1 LKHADTTL
9 RFRWAALQV
18 DELIQLRLATH
29 LTIEQSLKKLPK
41 DLYETYT
48 GILLKIDQV
57 LHRQAINILRWLIFA
72 SRRLFI
78 EELLEASAVDLDS
91 DALLDDDIDR
101 LQYRDILDLFP
112 GLITVQPALPDDP
125 QPIADNVHVVTLAH
139 FTVQEF
145 LLSEYILETGAAP
158 FQIKPEDSHDNLGK
172 TCLAYLYHFN
182 SVSTRECPYTL
193 RQYAW
198 YRWEK
203 HIFPDWSTLNERVRR
218 KASLL
223 YQQLSFRFS
232 LFYSVD
238 SIIRQTFQIISIMSQ
253 DLDINRLRDA
263 LNIPYFIPDFESFGY
278 IPHEYDAPTQ
288 LPIYQPLPEQQA
300 MRLVRVL
307 PSLDEETVVRCSLVV
322 TTLDS
327 APPFTALSYT
337 WGGLQHAFAILLT
350 GSKLTVTGNLNWILR
365 RLRMQHDSEPIL
377 LWIDA
382 ICINREDMAECTRQ
396 VRMMPSVYES
406 AQEVV
411 VSLGEGQEEDQL
423 AIQSLVRL
431 AAALTDIK
439 TTDQASSKEKL
450 LSAMR
455 RSELSRILSLFH
467 RPWYSRSWFIQDIV
481 VAPTVTLMYGTLS
494 LKFRLVEDIMLSATV
509 IDLLPSLTSED
520 LLTSILHAPEWRHVQ
535 ALCRARED
543 YRQGTRQPLLYL
555 MSQFLHCQCTDP
567 RDKIF
572 SMHNISADAGTL
584 PEPDYS
590 ISISETYIHTSASM
604 LQHSQRLDLLSFPR
618 TRGPIPRTPTPSWV
632 PDFALS
638 TQQRITPLIP
648 DIFKGGQ
655 LANIFRAF
663 PRRSSTDEAR
673 IHLVGN
679 VVVLKA
685 VFIDHVV
692 NCFELPWG
700 MSTPLEGSGGTR
712 ETVNEEAIL
721 RDRSVTK
728 IADTLHHTRSAVGES
743 TSIEASWRILL
754 ADQWPPGCRLP
765 TTTFANAII
774 PPTTLEEERSLLE
787 QRGLMLLTEFWP
799 SRALFTTKQGNLG
812 LGPMYAQPDDLIVL
826 LEGGPVPYVVRQND
840 GHLSDEYEFVGEWCV
855 FSDASFQQSS
865 AVLAVGTDLVVVIYL
880 VLWTEKS

>member
-1 LKHADTTL
+1 M
-9 RFRWAALQV
+9 QV

-467 RPWYSRSWFIQDIV
+467 RLGIRGAGLFR
-481 VAPTVTLMYGTLS
+481 TLS
-494 LKFRLVEDIMLSATV
+494 SP
-509 IDLLPSLTSED
+509 LP
-520 LLTSILHAPEWRHVQ
+520 
-535 ALCRARED
+535 
-543 YRQGTRQPLLYL
+543 
-555 MSQFLHCQCTDP
+555 
-567 RDKIF
+567 
-572 SMHNISADAGTL
+572 
-584 PEPDYS
+584 
-590 ISISETYIHTSASM
+590 
-604 LQHSQRLDLLSFPR
+604 
-618 TRGPIPRTPTPSWV
+618 
-632 PDFALS
+632 
-638 TQQRITPLIP
+638 
-648 DIFKGGQ
+648 
-655 LANIFRAF
+655 
-663 PRRSSTDEAR
+663 
-673 IHLVGN
+673 
-679 VVVLKA
+679 
-685 VFIDHVV
+685 
-692 NCFELPWG
+692 
-700 MSTPLEGSGGTR
+700 
-712 ETVNEEAIL
+712 
-721 RDRSVTK
+721 
-728 IADTLHHTRSAVGES
+728 
-743 TSIEASWRILL
+743 
-754 ADQWPPGCRLP
+754 
-765 TTTFANAII
+765 
-774 PPTTLEEERSLLE
+774 
-787 QRGLMLLTEFWP
+787 
-799 SRALFTTKQGNLG
+799 
-812 LGPMYAQPDDLIVL
+812 
-826 LEGGPVPYVVRQND
+826 
-840 GHLSDEYEFVGEWCV
+840 
-855 FSDASFQQSS
+855 
-865 AVLAVGTDLVVVIYL
+865 
-880 VLWTEKS
+880 